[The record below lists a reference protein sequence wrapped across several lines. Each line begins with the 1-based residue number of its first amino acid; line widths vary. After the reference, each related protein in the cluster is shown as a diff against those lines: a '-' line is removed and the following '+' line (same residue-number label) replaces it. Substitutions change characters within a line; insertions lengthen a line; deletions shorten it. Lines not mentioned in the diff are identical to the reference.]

1 MKQKVII
8 GISIIIFMIS
18 IMNISERVLA
28 YSVGNGNS
36 EENVIETNTDF
47 DYMMFVDIGICILF
61 VIIGYGIWNKY
72 GKEDMVVENIQF
84 YPPNNLNSA
93 EIGYI
98 YKGAPDRK
106 DIVSLLIYLANK
118 GYLKIE
124 EYEEENIKKK

>member
-8 GISIIIFMIS
+8 VISIIIFMIS

-28 YSVGNGNS
+28 YSVGNGNP

-98 YKGAPDRK
+98 
-106 DIVSLLIYLANK
+106 
-118 GYLKIE
+118 
-124 EYEEENIKKK
+124 